1 MDERR
6 QFGRRGAML
15 LIGLLAACTLTLGAS
30 IMLIPPRLQSHEDQV
45 AYALTRH
52 QIAFEQVKLSQTP
65 RDVQYT
71 YAYADYS
78 QYGADV
84 IVRFHDGGRA
94 LGRIECRVKNTKCQ
108 LLLKPLGMI
117 NEQLPELDTGD
128 QWFWWDWLVRKL
140 PKFS

>member
-1 MDERR
+1 MDDRR
-6 QFGRRGAML
+6 QFGRHGAML

-45 AYALTRH
+45 AYALTQH
-52 QIAFEQVKLSQTP
+52 QIAYEQVKLSQTS
-65 RDVQYT
+65 RDLIYT

-84 IVRFHDGGRA
+84 IVQFHDGGRV
-94 LGRIECRVKNTKCQ
+94 LGRIGCRIKNTQCQ
-108 LLLKPLGMI
+108 LYLKALGII
-117 NEQLPELDTGD
+117 NEPLPELDTGD